1 MAHTPADTAA
11 RQKAL
16 DGLFQSIAELE
27 RVINEAETRE
37 QRMTGHDSAR
47 EQANA
52 ARFPALGGQ
61 R

>member
-11 RQKAL
+11 RQRAL
-16 DGLFQSIAELE
+16 DGLFQAINELE
-27 RVINEAETRE
+27 QLTTDAETRE
-37 QRMTGHDSAR
+37 QRMTGRDSAR
-47 EQANA
+47 QQANA